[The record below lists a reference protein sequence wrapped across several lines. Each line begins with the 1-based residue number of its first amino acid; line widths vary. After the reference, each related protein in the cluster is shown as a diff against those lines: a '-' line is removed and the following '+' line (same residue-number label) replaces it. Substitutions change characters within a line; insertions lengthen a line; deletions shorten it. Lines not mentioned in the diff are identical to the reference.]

1 VRSDGFRDIETG
13 FAVARTEGD
22 AASQG
27 SPRGLARPAA
37 TPHTKGVSPSSFVV
51 ASWGAWLVVVLMAL
65 AFRSRA
71 YATFRGVTLGIQV
84 LVASAL
90 VDYFGRA
97 LPLVA
102 YLQATVFVSSLVL
115 IRPKLR
121 GVLYRTFVSV
131 PAAFFAAG
139 TLLAWPWA
147 IVSAFG
153 VTPHG
158 AFIPYVLAG
167 IGIFQS
173 LTTREEAIDV
183 VVADGE
189 RVEGLRRHAP
199 TPLRVDRPL
208 KVVQITDPHLGPF
221 MSVERLKRIAER
233 AVAREPDLIVLTGDF
248 LTMES
253 HGRPE
258 LLAAALAPLRALE
271 GRTFACLGN
280 HDHESLSTVTH
291 ALEQNGVR
299 LLVDEAAEVVTEAGR
314 VQILGLDFVWRKR
327 EEHLARV
334 TAAHPRTPGA
344 LRLLLLHDPGAFKHV
359 PEGEADLVLSGHTHG
374 GQVGLVSL
382 GLPYTMMRAFVK
394 MPDHGLWARGVDRL
408 YVHRGTGHYGFPLRL
423 GVPSEESV
431 LHVHAV
437 AAGSPA

>member
-1 VRSDGFRDIETG
+1 V
-13 FAVARTEGD
+13 
-22 AASQG
+22 SQ
-27 SPRGLARPAA
+27 
-37 TPHTKGVSPSSFVV
+37 TVFIGVSW
-51 ASWGAWLVVVLMAL
+51 AAWLVVVVAAL

-71 YATFRGVTLGIQV
+71 YATFRGVTLGLQV

-90 VDYFGRA
+90 VGYFGEL

-102 YLQATVFVSSLVL
+102 YLQATVFLSSLVL

-121 GVLYRTFVSV
+121 GVAYRALVSV

-139 TLLAWPWA
+139 TLLALPWA
-147 IVSAFG
+147 LVAAFG
-153 VTPHG
+153 FTPHG
-158 AFIPYVLAG
+158 AFIPYVLAA

-173 LTTREEAIDV
+173 LVTREEAIDV

-189 RVEGLRRHAP
+189 RVDGLRRHAP
-199 TPLRVDRPL
+199 RPHRVARPL

-221 MSVERLKRIAER
+221 MSVERLRRICER
-233 AVAREPDLIVLTGDF
+233 AVLRQPDLVVLTGDF

-253 HGRPE
+253 HSRPE
-258 LLAAALAPLRALE
+258 LLAAALEPLRAIE
-271 GRTFACLGN
+271 GRAFACLGN
-280 HDHESLSTVTH
+280 HDHEALATVER
-291 ALEQNGVR
+291 ALAQNGVR
-299 LLVDEAAEVVTEAGR
+299 LLVDEATEVETEAGR
-314 VQILGLDFVWRKR
+314 VQLLGLDFVWRNR
-327 EEHLARV
+327 AEHLARV
-334 TAAHPRTPGA
+334 TAAYPRQPGV
-344 LRLLLLHDPGAFKHV
+344 LRLLLLHDPGAFRHL

-423 GVPSEESV
+423 GVPSEES
-431 LHVHAV
+431 LLQVHAV
-437 AAGSPA
+437 ATASPV